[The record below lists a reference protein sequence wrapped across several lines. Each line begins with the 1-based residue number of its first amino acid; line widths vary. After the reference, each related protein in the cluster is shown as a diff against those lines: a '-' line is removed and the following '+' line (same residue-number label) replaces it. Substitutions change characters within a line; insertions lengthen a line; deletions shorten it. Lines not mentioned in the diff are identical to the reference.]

1 MDERCTDD
9 TVADIKRQHLLARDK
24 PQVAGS
30 QSLPSVA
37 VNAFGAVGRPS
48 DFAQPGG
55 FRRKFLGR
63 PTSRQGGVNFSSIA
77 RMDSVASTIRHQSS
91 VYARVTSA
99 ASLTQ
104 LELDEEEEGMGTAAT
119 VFTFLKAMV
128 GPTLLYMPHMFAE
141 AGAVVA
147 VLGILLSAVLST
159 VGMTLLIELRERSGL
174 KLCTYPDIGRMAGG
188 RWGWA
193 AVEAALV
200 TSQWLY
206 CVGYPIFIAQNLRA
220 VLLSFVAEGACPSV
234 LLLMLAQFPLMAVYC
249 WVRQIA
255 SLSAAMFAAN
265 LCLWGSLLV
274 LYALLVDELV
284 EHGAVVN
291 TTREWLDV
299 TPRVGTIL
307 FASQAAVCFEGIGL
321 VLPIRAAMAQPDRF
335 PAILV
340 GCLAFIVAAFLAVG
354 LLGFAAYGDATQ
366 TFITLNLEPS
376 ATALSLR
383 AAFALAVLLCYP
395 LQLFPAIQSVEHR
408 LGLDTGAA
416 STAASA
422 EDDADLD
429 GRRAATGARN
439 GGAGGGDT
447 WRRALLRN
455 MVRTAIVA
463 MAFGFA
469 IGARDAY
476 DSLVSFTGGLC
487 AVPLAFLFPG
497 LFHYLCSPEQGA
509 WGKARD
515 LLLFGFGLVMAV
527 TCTVTAV
534 ATWGSAR

>member
-24 PQVAGS
+24 PVSAS
-30 QSLPSVA
+30 QSLPALA

-48 DFAQPGG
+48 DFARPGG

-63 PTSRQGGVNFSSIA
+63 QGRVSFSSFA
-77 RMDSVASTIRHQSS
+77 RIDSVASTIRHQSIM
-91 VYARVTSA
+91 YARVTSA
-99 ASLTQ
+99 PSLTQ
-104 LELDEEEEGMGTAAT
+104 LERDEEGMGAIAT
-119 VFTFLKAMV
+119 VVTFLKAMV

-141 AGAVVA
+141 AGPVVA
-147 VLGILLSAVLST
+147 VLGILLSAALST
-159 VGMTLLIELRERSGL
+159 VGMMLLIELREASGL
-174 KLCTYPDIGRMAGG
+174 RLCTYPDIGRMAAG
-188 RWGWA
+188 RFGWA

-206 CVGYPIFIAQNLRA
+206 CVGYPIFVAQNVRA
-220 VLLSFVAEGACPSV
+220 VLLSFLAEESCPSV
-234 LLLMLAQFPLMAVYC
+234 LLLMCLQLPLMAVYC

-265 LCLWGSLLV
+265 LSLWGSLLV

-284 EHGAVVN
+284 KHGAVVN
-291 TTREWLDV
+291 TTEEWLDT
-299 TPRVGTIL
+299 TPRIGTIL

-321 VLPIRAAMAQPDRF
+321 VLPIRAAMRQPERF

-340 GCLAFIVAAFLAVG
+340 GSLAFIVAAFLAVG
-354 LLGFAAYGDATQ
+354 LLGFAAFGDATQ

-395 LQLFPAIQSVEHR
+395 LQLFPAIQSVEHW
-408 LGLDTGAA
+408 LGLT
-416 STAASA
+416 ST
-422 EDDADLD
+422 DDACASVHCDNAAADLEGRGADSCASNSRCD
-429 GRRAATGARN
+429 GR
-439 GGAGGGDT
+439 GGVDT
-447 WRRALLRN
+447 WQRALLRN
-455 MVRTAIVA
+455 VVRTAIVA
-463 MAFGFA
+463 VAFGFA
-469 IGARDAY
+469 VGARDAY

-497 LFHYLCSPEQGA
+497 LFHYLCCPEQGA

-515 LLLFGFGLVMAV
+515 LLLFSFGLVMAV